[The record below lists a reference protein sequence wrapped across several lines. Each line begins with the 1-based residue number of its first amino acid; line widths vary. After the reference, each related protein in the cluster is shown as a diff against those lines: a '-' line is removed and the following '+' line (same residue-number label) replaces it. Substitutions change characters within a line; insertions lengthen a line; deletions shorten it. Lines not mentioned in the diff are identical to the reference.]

1 METIMIVA
9 AAWLLCG
16 VLCAVL
22 ARGKR
27 RSAWGWF
34 FAGALFGPLGLV
46 VGLLPKVV
54 ERNSVE
60 EIHPEDEVVTLSGS
74 WDAAYVI
81 KAKSLRKDWHEVQNA
96 LFAELG
102 GMPEFRAHQN
112 DAEAIIAT
120 ARSVRVSATHA
131 LKKDGAYITVK
142 TAGIDHIDFG
152 ELVSRMTVSPEP
164 AAMAECVTGRR

>member
-1 METIMIVA
+1 MMETILMVA

-16 VLCAVL
+16 VLGAAL

-34 FAGALFGPLGLV
+34 FAGAVFGPLGLV
-46 VGLLPKVV
+46 VGLLPTVGESDHGEADLAGEAGAECETV
-54 ERNSVE
+54 TVPER
-60 EIHPEDEVVTLSGS
+60 

-112 DAEAIIAT
+112 DGEAIIAT
-120 ARSVRVSATHA
+120 AGSARVSATHT
-131 LKKDGAYITVK
+131 LKKDGAYITVR

-152 ELVSRMTVSPEP
+152 ELVSRMTRSPEL
-164 AAMAECVTGRR
+164 AAVAE